1 MARLF
6 GTDGVR
12 GIANAELT
20 CELAFHIGKAAATVL
35 SGRQHQPIFLVA
47 KDSRLSGDML
57 EAALTAGILSAG
69 GNVIPLG
76 VLPTPAVAYLV
87 KKYNATA
94 GVMISAS
101 HNPMEYNGIK
111 IFNADGFKLKD
122 QTEDQIEALTKN
134 LSQMKTANGD
144 KIGSVLPSKN
154 AAQDYIDY
162 VKSTVGCDFQGLKIA
177 LDCANGATAKI
188 AETVFSELGA
198 TVFPIANQP
207 NGTNINKNCGSTH
220 PENICHHTIKTGA
233 NIGISFDGD
242 GDRVLFSDESGN
254 AVDGDQILAILA
266 LHMKQKGT
274 LQQNTVVSTIM
285 SNFGLTLFGEE
296 NNIAVKQANVGD
308 RYVLEKMLQSGY
320 NLGGEQSGHI
330 IMLEH
335 NTTGDGILTALQTV
349 SILKHTN
356 TPLSS
361 LSGLITKLPQVLI
374 NAKVKNEN
382 KDLVLKNEA
391 ILELVENVTIK
402 LFRKGRV
409 LVRPSGTE
417 PLFRVMIEGENPDE
431 IQEYAQKIAQL
442 IEEIYG

>member
-20 CELAFHIGKAAATVL
+20 CELAFQIGKAAAWIL
-35 SGRQHQPIFLVA
+35 SRRQHHPLFLVA

-57 EAALTAGILSAG
+57 ESALTAGILSAG
-69 GNVIPLG
+69 GNVLPLG

-87 KKYNATA
+87 KKYSATA

-111 IFNADGFKLKD
+111 IFDANGFKLKD
-122 QTEDQIEALTKN
+122 QTEDEIEVLTKN
-134 LSQMKTANGD
+134 PHQIKSAEGD
-144 KIGSVLPSKN
+144 KIGTVLPPKN
-154 AAQDYIDY
+154 PVRDYIDY
-162 VKSTVGCDFQGLKIA
+162 VKSTVDCDCNGLKIA
-177 LDCANGATAKI
+177 LDCANGATATI
-188 AETVFSELGA
+188 AETIFKELGA
-198 TVFPIANQP
+198 DVFPIANQP
-207 NGTNINKNCGSTH
+207 DGTNINKGCGSTY
-220 PENICHHTIKTGA
+220 PQNICRHTLETGSEL
-233 NIGISFDGD
+233 GISFDGD
-242 GDRVLFSDESGN
+242 GDRVLFSDESGTP
-254 AVDGDQILAILA
+254 VDGDQILAILA
-266 LHMKQKGT
+266 QHMKKKGT
-274 LQQNTVVSTIM
+274 LQQNTVVSTVM
-285 SNFGLTLFGEE
+285 SNFGLSLFGEA
-296 NNIAVKQANVGD
+296 NGITIKQANVGD

-335 NTTGDGILTALQTV
+335 NTTGDGILTALQIV
-349 SILKHTN
+349 NILQHTN
-356 TPLSS
+356 APLSS
-361 LSGLITKLPQVLI
+361 HSKLITKLPQVLI

-417 PLFRVMIEGENPDE
+417 PLFRVMIEGENPDG
-431 IQEYAQKIAQL
+431 IREYARKIAQL
-442 IEEIYG
+442 IEELYG